1 MIETQ
6 QLCLNYGSH
15 QILKDINLTF
25 KESGVTSII
34 GPNGAGKSSLLSLVC
49 RLQPPSSGTVTL
61 HGKNIHQLNNAKLA
75 RELAI
80 LRQENHIVS
89 RLSVED
95 LVCFGRFPY
104 HQGRPNTD
112 DFEQINQALDLMELN
127 ALKKRYINELSGGQ
141 RQRAFIAMVLAQQ
154 TDYLFLDEP
163 LNNLDMKHSVNI
175 MKTLRKAATDLNKSV
190 ILVMHDINFAAS
202 YSDEIIAMKQG
213 KVIHQDTPEKIMSN
227 EVLSDIYDMPLK
239 VEQLHGK
246 SVCLYYL

>member
-1 MIETQ
+1 MIQTH
-6 QLCLNYGSH
+6 QLCLNYGSS

-49 RLQPPSSGTVTL
+49 RLQKPSSGSVTL
-61 HGKNIHQLNNAKLA
+61 HGSNILQLDNAKLA
-75 RELAI
+75 KQLAI

-89 RLSVED
+89 RLTVED

-104 HQGRPNTD
+104 HQGRPSAA
-112 DFEQINQALDLMELN
+112 DFEQINWAIELMELEEF
-127 ALKKRYINELSGGQ
+127 KQRYINELSGGQ
-141 RQRAFIAMVLAQQ
+141 RQRAYIAMVLAQQ

-175 MKTLRKAATDLNKSV
+175 MKTLRKAASEMKKSV

-202 YSDEIIAMKQG
+202 YSDEIIAMKHG
-213 KVIHQDTPEKIMSN
+213 EIIHQDTPENIMTN
-227 EVLSDIYDMPLK
+227 EVLSNIYDMPLK
-239 VEQLHGK
+239 VEQIHGK

>member
-1 MIETQ
+1 MIQTHN
-6 QLCLNYGSH
+6 LCLNYANTKV
-15 QILKDINLTF
+15 LKDINLTF
-25 KESGVTSII
+25 KSSGITSII

-49 RLQPPSSGTVTL
+49 RLQLASSGKVSFD
-61 HGKNIHQLNNAKLA
+61 GQDIQQIDNAKLA
-75 RELAI
+75 KEMAI

-89 RLSVED
+89 RLSVRD

-104 HQGRPNTD
+104 HRGRPTQND
-112 DFEQINQALDLMELN
+112 SEQINRAIKLLDLN
-127 ALKKRYINELSGGQ
+127 DFKDRYISELSGGQ

-175 MKTLRKAATDLNKSV
+175 MKTLKKAADEMNKSV

-213 KVIHQDTPEKIMSN
+213 RVIHQDTPDKLMTTRI
-227 EVLSDIYDMPLK
+227 LSDIYDMELN
-239 VEQLHGK
+239 VEKINGK
-246 SVCLYYL
+246 KVCLYYL

>member
-1 MIETQ
+1 MIQTHN
-6 QLCLNYGSH
+6 LCLNYANTKV
-15 QILKDINLTF
+15 LKDINLTF
-25 KESGVTSII
+25 KSSGITSII

-49 RLQPPSSGTVTL
+49 RLQLASSGKVSFD
-61 HGKNIHQLNNAKLA
+61 GQDIQQIDNAKLA
-75 RELAI
+75 KEMSI

-89 RLSVED
+89 RLSVRD

-104 HQGRPNTD
+104 HRGRPTQND
-112 DFEQINQALDLMELN
+112 SEQINRAIKLLDLN
-127 ALKKRYINELSGGQ
+127 DFKDRYISELSGGQ

-175 MKTLRKAATDLNKSV
+175 MKTLKKAADEMNKSV

-213 KVIHQDTPEKIMSN
+213 RVIHQDTPDKLMTTRI
-227 EVLSDIYDMPLK
+227 LSDIYDMELN
-239 VEQLHGK
+239 VEKINGK
-246 SVCLYYL
+246 KVCLYYL